1 MAEMATLTTQVP
13 APLLEYGLD
22 QREIDDSVTKALALK
37 LFETGRITSGV
48 AANLLG
54 INRLAFLDLLHK
66 HGIPYFNYSREELEK
81 KQAALDSFLSKM
93 PA

>member
-1 MAEMATLTTQVP
+1 MAEMATLTTHVP

-22 QREIDDSVTKALALK
+22 QREIADSVSEALALK

-48 AANLLG
+48 AARLLNM
-54 INRLAFLDLLHK
+54 NRLAFLDLLHK
-66 HGIPYFNYSREELEK
+66 HGIPYFDNSREELEK
-81 KQAALDSFLSKM
+81 KQATLNSLLSKT